1 MRTHIEGLIAA
12 PFTPMHADGQL
23 NLDAIGPMA
32 SLLGR
37 QGVAG
42 VFVGGSTGES
52 LSLTLQERLDLTR
65 TWISSAPRGQKV
77 LIHVGAGS
85 IEDSKAI
92 AAHAQQHGA
101 TAIASM
107 APVFFKPRNHEE
119 LVAYC
124 GAVAS
129 AAPEL
134 PFYYYHIPFRT
145 GVCLPVAGFLRA
157 ASTRVPKLAG
167 VKFTHEDLMEKN
179 MIAAARRVAFFFSD
193 DNAAHVTEDGWKLF
207 EAAIEWAQQGTRLSV
222 EDETID
228 VPVIY
233 QLYQNYP
240 NPFNPTTHILYFL
253 KNEVAVS
260 IKVYNMIGQLAA
272 TLVDQRQPYG
282 IHNVQWNGRDDQ
294 GDTVGNGIYLYKMQ
308 VGDYT
313 QTRKMVLM
321 R

>member
-167 VKFTHEDLMEKN
+167 VKFTHEDLMDYQECLALEDGRFDMLFGRDEMLLAGLALGARGAVGTTYN
-179 MIAAARRVAFFFSD
+179 FAAPLYTRIIAAFQHGDIEEARRLQLRAVHMIQLLADMDAPVLS
-193 DNAAHVTEDGWKLF
+193 AAK
-207 EAAIEWAQQGTRLSV
+207 
-222 EDETID
+222 
-228 VPVIY
+228 
-233 QLYQNYP
+233 
-240 NPFNPTTHILYFL
+240 
-253 KNEVAVS
+253 AVMG
-260 IKVYNMIGQLAA
+260 MIGVECGPPRLPLPSLREDQKNALRTGLEQLGFFE
-272 TLVDQRQPYG
+272 DICG
-282 IHNVQWNGRDDQ
+282 
-294 GDTVGNGIYLYKMQ
+294 
-308 VGDYT
+308 
-313 QTRKMVLM
+313 
-321 R
+321 